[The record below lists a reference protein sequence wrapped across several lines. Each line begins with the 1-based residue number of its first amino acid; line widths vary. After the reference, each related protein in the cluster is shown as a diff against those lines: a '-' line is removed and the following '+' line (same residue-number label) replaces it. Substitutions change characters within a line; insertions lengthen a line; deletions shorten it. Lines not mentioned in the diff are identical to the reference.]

1 MTSRGQPLSFAERL
15 EIGERWE
22 AGQSDAEI
30 AAALGRSIWVVRK
43 WRRKYQHEGR
53 AGLVT
58 HWGRPAVGA
67 LGSFLEEVRRAIREM
82 REAHPGWGPL
92 TILTELKRDE
102 RFAGQPLP
110 SRSRIAAY
118 LKEQG
123 LTRSYERHS
132 DLPQPEE
139 QAPQHPHEEWEMDA
153 QGALQVS
160 GLGRVAIIHIGDVY
174 SRMKIASLPCLTTS
188 HLCAQDYQLIL
199 RRAFATV
206 GLPER
211 ITLDHDSLFYDNTSP
226 SPFPSRIHLWLLV
239 LGITVRFIEKPPPQ
253 EHSVIERTHQTI
265 YRQGVLGQHFES
277 REALQDHL
285 NERLDF
291 LNTLYPSRA
300 LGGKP
305 PLVAFPDARRSSR
318 PYRLEWEAEM
328 LEMQRVYDYLSHGR

>member
-1 MTSRGQPLSFAERL
+1 MTSKGQPLSFAERL

-30 AAALGRSIWVVRK
+30 AAALGHSIWVVRK

-53 AGLVT
+53 AGLIT

-67 LGSFLEEVRRAIREM
+67 LGSFPEEVRRAIREM
-82 REAHPGWGPL
+82 KETHPGWGPL

-102 RFAGQPLP
+102 RFAGQRLP

-153 QGALQVS
+153 QGAVQVS
-160 GLGRVAIIHIGDVY
+160 GLGRVAIINVGGVY
-174 SRMKIASLPCLTTS
+174 SRMKIAGLPCLTTS
-188 HLCAQDYQLIL
+188 HLNAQDDQLIL
-199 RRAFATV
+199 RRAFATI

-211 ITLDHDSLFYDNTSP
+211 ITLDHDSVFYDNTGP
-226 SPFPSRIHLWLLV
+226 SPFPSWIHLWLLA
-239 LGITVRFIEKPPPQ
+239 LGITVRFIAGKALAGQSVEIRFDAQSQ
-253 EHSVIERTHQTI
+253 EFACVAEDGRSFRLKA
-265 YRQGVLGQHFES
+265 QGLS
-277 REALQDHL
+277 REALMELSPLLALPVYQL
-285 NERLDF
+285 ALPF
-291 LNTLYPSRA
+291 SRSA
-300 LGGKP
+300 W
-305 PLVAFPDARRSSR
+305 R
-318 PYRLEWEAEM
+318 EAWLWEM
-328 LEMQRVYDYLSHGR
+328 LTGTAL